1 MHERYLQQAGWTADL
16 RQHLF
21 EQVGLEPAEQ
31 VLEVGCGTGAVL
43 LPGAQGADIHLA
55 TLRWARAKGLEQP
68 LAAADGHHLPYPAD
82 SFDIVYCHFLLLWV
96 AEPRRVLAEMV
107 RVTRPGGAVL
117 ALAEPDYGGR
127 LDHPEELE
135 QLGALQADALEA
147 QGANPELGRQ
157 LPALLRSV
165 GLTQVQAGVLGAEWS
180 ETASEAEIGLE
191 QATLRADLEG
201 LISGDELEQL
211 LAADRA
217 AWARRERVLYVPT
230 FYAWGRAQ

>member
-43 LPGAQGADIHLA
+43 LPGAQGADIHLP
-55 TLRWARAKGLEQP
+55 TLRWAGAQGTVQTLT
-68 LAAADGHHLPYPAD
+68 AADGHHLPYPD
-82 SFDIVYCHFLLLWV
+82 QSFNIVYCHFLLLWV
-96 AEPRRVLAEMV
+96 AEPRRVLAEMA
-107 RVTRPGGAVL
+107 RVVRPGGAVL

-127 LDHPEELE
+127 VDYPEELE

-147 QGANPELGRQ
+147 QGANPELGRR
-157 LPALLRSV
+157 LPGLLRGA
-165 GLTQVQAGVLGAEWS
+165 GLEHVQAGVLGAEWS
-180 ETASEAEIGLE
+180 ETASEAETELE

-201 LISGDELEQL
+201 QISGDELEQL

-217 AWARRERVLYVPT
+217 AWTRAERVLYVPT